1 MHFIIN
7 LLLSALVLFAAAYI
21 MPQVT
26 IRNYGTAIIAALLI
40 GVLNATVGFL
50 LRLPLNLVKLGLV
63 SFLVRLLVTAVII
76 KLVDKLMSGFE
87 VKGFTPAIVLA
98 IIVALAGIVIDRL
111 Y

>member
-50 LRLPLNLVKLGLV
+50 LRLPLNLVTLGLV

>member
-1 MHFIIN
+1 MHFLIN

-26 IRNYGTAIIAALLI
+26 LRNYGTAIIAALLI
-40 GVLNATVGFL
+40 GLLNATVGFL
-50 LRLPLNLVKLGLV
+50 LRLPINIVTLGLI

-98 IIVALAGIVIDRL
+98 IIVALAGTVIDRI

>member
-7 LLLSALVLFAAAYI
+7 LLLSALILFAAAYI

-26 IRNYGTAIIAALLI
+26 IRNYGTAIVAALLI
-40 GVLNATVGFL
+40 GVLNATIGFL
-50 LRLPLNLVKLGLV
+50 LRLPLNIVTLGLV
-63 SFLVRLLVTAVII
+63 SFLVRLLITAVII

-87 VKGFTPAIVLA
+87 VKGFMPAIVLA
-98 IIVALAGIVIDRL
+98 IIVALSGTVIDRI

>member
-1 MHFIIN
+1 MHFLIN

-50 LRLPLNLVKLGLV
+50 LRLPMNVVTLGLV
-63 SFLVRLLVTAVII
+63 SLLVTAVII

-98 IIVALAGIVIDRL
+98 IIVALAGTVMDRI